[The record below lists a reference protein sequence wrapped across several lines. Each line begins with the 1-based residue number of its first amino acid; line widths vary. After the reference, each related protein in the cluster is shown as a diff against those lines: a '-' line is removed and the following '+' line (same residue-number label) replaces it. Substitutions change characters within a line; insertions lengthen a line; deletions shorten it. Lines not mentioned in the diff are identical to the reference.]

1 MDQPIGPAQPST
13 SATQTKAFS
22 LVSEDIAAIEAVKQE
37 EKLLSDSAALRLLIR
52 EGRKYRELRRQAEQ
66 EVLQRLIQA
75 EIGKGK

>member
-1 MDQPIGPAQPST
+1 MDQPISPAQPPT

-52 EGRKYRELRRQAEQ
+52 EGRKYRELRQQAEQ
-66 EVLQRLIQA
+66 EVLQRLIRA
-75 EIGKGK
+75 EMSKGN

>member
-1 MDQPIGPAQPST
+1 MDQPIAPAQPRA

-22 LVSEDIAAIEAVKQE
+22 LVSEDVAAIEVVKQE

-66 EVLQRLIQA
+66 EVFQRLIRG
-75 EIGKGK
+75 EISKGS